1 MPGRCEI
8 LLDFLA
14 CDFWKFVNS
23 QQSTQQ
29 QQQQQNNAA
38 MQLIDSVTS
47 TDEEGRSR
55 QRVLTFAARR

>member
-14 CDFWKFVNS
+14 CDFWKFDNS

-29 QQQQQNNAA
+29 QQQQNNAT
-38 MQLIDSVTS
+38 MELIDSVTS

>member
-1 MPGRCEI
+1 MPVRCEI

-29 QQQQQNNAA
+29 QQQNNAA
-38 MQLIDSVTS
+38 MELIDSVTS

>member
-1 MPGRCEI
+1 MPGRFEI

-23 QQSTQQ
+23 QQGTQ

-38 MQLIDSVTS
+38 MELIDSVTS